1 LAKKIRRNIERDK
14 EVNEYYQTNNWTI
27 LRFWA
32 TDIKKNLNGCIIKTI
47 EIIDQL
53 KNS

>member
-14 EVNEYYQTNNWTI
+14 EVTEYYEDNGWTI

-32 TDIKKNLNGCIIKTI
+32 TDIKKDLNGCIIKTI
-47 EIIDQL
+47 ETINHL
-53 KNS
+53 KNI